1 MNIFITGGS
10 TGIGKSIGTL
20 FVQAGGKVGVCG
32 FQPLDEVGPLPDG
45 FKYYQADVTDERAL
59 VSAVNQ
65 FVADHG
71 SIDIMIANAGLNMP
85 KTVIPDTQK
94 GKQVTM
100 VNVLG
105 VIHAFG
111 AALPHFLKSKKGHF
125 VAISSLS
132 GLNGLPGMSYY
143 GASKAFVSTFC
154 ESLAVDL
161 IHEGIDVSCVHPGF
175 IATTFTAA
183 NKHPMP
189 FLLNQEKAAEA
200 IYRAILSKKAYLYFP
215 TVPAMFMGFLRRMPR
230 VIYHFIMKRDLLSL
244 RQGTH

>member
-1 MNIFITGGS
+1 MNVFITGGS
-10 TGIGKSIGTL
+10 TGIGKSIGEM
-20 FVQAGGKVGVCG
+20 FVKTGGKVGVCG
-32 FQPLDEVGPLPDG
+32 FQAPEEIGQLPPG
-45 FKYYQADVTDERAL
+45 FKYYRADVTDEAAMIA
-59 VSAVNQ
+59 AVEQ

-71 SIDIMIANAGLNMP
+71 SIDVMIANAGLNMP
-85 KTVIPDTQK
+85 KTIIPDTKK

-105 VIHAFG
+105 VIHGFS
-111 AALPHFLKSKKGHF
+111 AALPHFLKKKKGQF

-161 IHEGIDVSCVHPGF
+161 VHEGIDVTCVHPGF

-183 NKHPMP
+183 NQHPMP
-189 FLLNQEKAAEA
+189 FLLQQDDAASAIYEA
-200 IYRAILSKKAYLYFP
+200 IVAKKTHLYFP
-215 TVPAMFMGFLRRMPR
+215 TVPAMFMGLLRRIPR
-230 VIYHFIMKRDLLSL
+230 VIYHFIMKRDLLNL
-244 RQGTH
+244 RQGAH